1 MMLKNILLL
10 YKKSAYTIY
19 FLERKKAFA
28 DINPHLIR
36 NEVARFKKA
45 HEEHYQALGLIEDV
59 LRKYNIRYEKTS
71 RGENINYNKFDF
83 IIAVGGDGTFLEA
96 ARNVQKQIILGVN
109 SSPNFS
115 VGRLCAAAPS
125 NFERILKLLLQGKI
139 KVSLV
144 PRLRVSM
151 NGRKESIEVTND
163 ILICHHHPAAMSRY
177 RLEMGGRKEEQRSSG
192 LWISTA
198 LGSSG
203 AIQSAGGKAINP
215 GLKKMQYMPREL
227 YAMLGRK
234 YQLTGGL
241 LSGRQRI
248 RVVSLMREG
257 MVCIDGAHHHFPF
270 PFGSTL
276 KISLS
281 PHPLRM
287 IRV

>member
-1 MMLKNILLL
+1 MPLKNILLL

-28 DINPHLIR
+28 DVKRHLIR
-36 NEVARFKKA
+36 NEIERFKKA
-45 HEEHYQALGLIEDV
+45 HEEHYQTLGLIEDV
-59 LRKYNIRYEKTS
+59 LKKYRVRYEKTS

-115 VGRLCAAAPS
+115 MGRLCSANPS
-125 NFERILKLLLQGKI
+125 NFERILKLLLQRKI

-144 PRLRVSM
+144 PRLRVWMS
-151 NGRKESIEVTND
+151 GRKESIEVTND

-177 RLEMGGRKEEQRSSG
+177 RLEIGGRQEEQRNSG

-203 AIQSAGGKAINP
+203 AIQSAGGKVINP
-215 GLKKMQYMPREL
+215 GLKKMQYWPREL
-227 YAMLGRK
+227 YVMLGRK

-241 LSGRQRI
+241 LSGNQKI
-248 RVVSLMREG
+248 SVVSLMREG
-257 MVCIDGAHHHFPF
+257 MLCVDGAHYHFPF
-270 PFGSTL
+270 PFGSKL

-287 IRV
+287 IRI